1 MMETPAGPG
10 AIRRALASLRISD
23 LRVEVMDG
31 CVHLHGVTPSYEQK
45 RLAGEMATQVAG
57 RPVVNELRIAQRGFE
72 DDERVLQDVAR
83 ELARLPHDI
92 AGRVVSEAIEG
103 VVRLRGIARD
113 EGERQAIARAAW
125 SARSVTGVENHLVLE
140 GEAVSDAD
148 VARALSEYVQRAAN
162 LPGGVVTVD
171 FSRGVASLSGS
182 VPSSVQ
188 RHAIEDLIRWHDGV
202 EDVENRLH
210 VVPADGRRA
219 GHR

>member
-1 MMETPAGPG
+1 
-10 AIRRALASLRISD
+10 LRISE

-45 RLAGEMATQVAG
+45 RLAGEMAAQAAG

-103 VVRLRGIARD
+103 VVHLRGVARD
-113 EGERQAIARAAW
+113 ETERQAIVRAAW
-125 SARSVTGVENHLVLE
+125 SARSVARVESHLTLE
-140 GEAVSDAD
+140 GDAISDD
-148 VARALSEYVQRAAN
+148 DIARALSQYVQRATN
-162 LPGGVVTVD
+162 LPGGAVTVD
-171 FSRGVASLSGS
+171 FRAGVASLSGS

-210 VVPADGRRA
+210 VVPAAGRRA